1 MLLASSFATPNE
13 FVQVIQFFCI
23 SVSALSRQVYVESC
37 GLRKG
42 LCLHEEINSTLLFI
56 DLKNRSL
63 EENRR
68 HIS

>member
-13 FVQVIQFFCI
+13 FVQVIQFF
-23 SVSALSRQVYVESC
+23 SALSRQVYVESC